1 MIYKIY
7 FIINFLKL
15 CTKLE
20 KLIHEIYDSRMQQ
33 LKMILERET
42 QALNKQVHELIKL
55 KKKKASYIA
64 QDKNEFQR

>member
-1 MIYKIY
+1 
-7 FIINFLKL
+7 
-15 CTKLE
+15 
-20 KLIHEIYDSRMQQ
+20 MQQ